1 MLKQRILQISCNT
14 PNFIDANTLI
24 SVGLNRVFWKESERD
39 VSDREL
45 RNRVLVLDDGTE
57 SAQIER
63 VLKALDSL
71 NRIRILRYLSDRVA
85 SVNDIAA
92 ALDLPTSTA
101 ALHVETLEEAG
112 LIRAELEPASRG
124 LRKVCARMFDRV
136 VLDLPVAEAPRDQ
149 AVEMTMPIGAFVDCQ
164 VTPTCGLLSDTGIIG
179 MLDDAASF
187 YEPNRMDAQ
196 LLWFHQGYVEY
207 RFPSRMPSGAQPESL
222 RLSMEVCS
230 EAPLHNPDWPS
241 DITVWING
249 VEVGTWTSPA
259 DFGGEPGRLTPEWWT
274 PRNTQ
279 YGLLKVWHV
288 DEHASAVDGM
298 RVSGVTIRDLNLAKS
313 SFVAVR
319 IGVKPDAAHVGGINL
334 FGRKFGNYPQD
345 LILRIG
351 YRSAARAA
359 AR

>member
-1 MLKQRILQISCNT
+1 
-14 PNFIDANTLI
+14 
-24 SVGLNRVFWKESERD
+24 LNQEVWAESERN
-39 VSDREL
+39 VANREL
-45 RNRVLVLDDGTE
+45 RNRVLTLDDGTD

-71 NRIRILRYLSDRVA
+71 NRVRILRYLADRTA

-124 LRKVCARMFDRV
+124 LRKTCARMYDRI
-136 VLDLPVAEAPRDQ
+136 VLDLPVAETPRDQ
-149 AVEMTMPIGAFVDCQ
+149 AVEQTMPVGAFVDCQ
-164 VTPTCGLLSDTGIIG
+164 VVPTCGLLSESGIIG

-187 YEPNRMDAQ
+187 YEPSRLGAQ

-207 RFPSRMPSGAQPESL
+207 RFPNRLPAGAAPDSL

-230 EAPLHNPDWPS
+230 EAPLYNPDWPS
-241 DITVWING
+241 DITVWINS

-288 DEHASAVDGM
+288 NERESEIDGM
-298 RVSGVTIRDLNLAKS
+298 RVSGVTIRDLNLTRSPFTAI
-313 SFVAVR
+313 R
-319 IGVKPDAAHVGGINL
+319 IGIKPDAEHIGGLNL
-334 FGRKFGNYPQD
+334 FGSRFGNYPQD

-351 YRSAARAA
+351 YRSNTRTNAR
-359 AR
+359 